1 MPRLSYIDNVRSTL
15 IFLVVAMHAAVTYSH
30 FGSWYYN
37 APTEPG
43 MIEKLIFGLFQS
55 HLQAFFMGLLFL
67 LAGYFTPGAYDRKGF
82 GRFLGDR
89 FLRLMVPALIYV
101 FLIHDMMGHFLLH
114 WHHESF
120 IASYRYYIV
129 HGDFADGTGPM
140 WFVVVLFVFSVLYAL
155 ARHVLPRCHCA
166 PKAPSVLV
174 ILITGALIG
183 LLSFVVRL
191 KFPLG
196 TNWHNMQ
203 FGYFSQYVVLFIV
216 GILAFRG
223 GWLKTFPAA
232 RGGALLKWALMLSP
246 IVWLV
251 LIFGGGAFAG
261 AMAAYNGGL
270 TWQSLAISLWEQIF
284 AVCVC
289 AGLIVFFRQRI
300 YTGGSVSRLL
310 ADNSFAIYMFH
321 APVLVSLSLI
331 LEPTGLGG
339 LVAFAITA
347 VLAVLITLALSHFV
361 LRRIPLLKAVL

>member
-1 MPRLSYIDNVRSTL
+1 MRLSYVDNLRSAM
-15 IFLVVAMHAAVTYSH
+15 IVLVVAMHAAVTYSH
-30 FGSWYYN
+30 FGSWYYT

-67 LAGYFTPGAYDRKGF
+67 LAGYFTPGSYDRKGF
-82 GRFLGDR
+82 WHFVGDR

-114 WHHESF
+114 WHHEGF
-120 IASYRYYIV
+120 IASYRYYVV
-129 HGDFADGTGPM
+129 HGDFLDGTGPM
-140 WFVVVLFVFSVLYAL
+140 WFAVALFVFSTLYAL
-155 ARHVLPRCHCA
+155 VRLALPKCNCVPSLPSARMAV
-166 PKAPSVLV
+166 
-174 ILITGALIG
+174 ITGALIG

-191 KFPLG
+191 RFPLG

-216 GILAFRG
+216 GMWAFRG
-223 GWLKTFPAA
+223 DWLKSFPADS
-232 RGGALLKWALMLSP
+232 GGKLLKWAVILGP
-246 IVWLV
+246 IVWLA

-261 AMAAYNGGL
+261 AMQAYNGGL

-284 AVCVC
+284 AVCLC
-289 AGLIVFFRQRI
+289 AGLIVLFRQRI

-321 APVLVSLSLI
+321 APVLVSISLL
-331 LEPTGLGG
+331 LEPSGLGG
-339 LVAFAITA
+339 VAAFIIAAILTFF
-347 VLAVLITLALSHFV
+347 VTLALSHYV
-361 LRRIPLLKAVL
+361 LRRIPLLKTVL